1 MALPEFLA
9 DGYLPAGLHLCD
21 ESELLQRF
29 GSDNLCRRRLGIR
42 VQTWLALA
50 RAIRAKRFLIDGSF
64 VTAKEEPN
72 DVDAV
77 IWLPDN
83 FHDRV
88 AFREEP
94 ATMIEQMLVT
104 QYPEELF
111 PAYDADDWQEWVE
124 TFSRIRE
131 SVEHQKEIVE
141 MRL

>member
-9 DGYLPAGLHLCD
+9 DGYLPEGLHLCD

-64 VTAKEEPN
+64 VTAKEQPN

-83 FHDRV
+83 FLDQV
-88 AFREEP
+88 EFREEP
-94 ATMIEQMLVT
+94 AMMIEEMLVT
-104 QYPEELF
+104 QSPEELF
-111 PAYDADDWQEWVE
+111 PARNAKDWKEWVE
-124 TFSRIRE
+124 TFSRTRE
-131 SVEHQKEIVE
+131 AVGHQKGIVE
-141 MRL
+141 VRL